1 MIQAIVR
8 KGKVIGENIPA
19 PVLSDGGVLIK
30 VVNSCIS
37 AGTEISGISVSG
49 RSLTKQAIEQPAKVR
64 NALNYISLRGFN
76 LGIDEIRSSTGR
88 KGNGKSWGGYTI
100 H

>member
-19 PVLSDGGVLIK
+19 PVLSDGDMLIK

-37 AGTEISGISVSG
+37 AGTEIAEFPPSGD
-49 RSLTKQAIEQPAKVR
+49 L
-64 NALNYISLRGFN
+64 
-76 LGIDEIRSSTGR
+76 
-88 KGNGKSWGGYTI
+88 
-100 H
+100 